1 MYLIKFFNVFVFY
14 YLEEINKSIKIKV
27 LLCFWFIVFNDGI
40 KLLRMIMIYLYKL
53 CENINMKF
61 ENDCEVSSINMIY
74 IYICN
79 WKYIVI
85 SIYIFI

>member
-1 MYLIKFFNVFVFY
+1 MFVFY

-53 CENINMKF
+53 CENINMNF
-61 ENDCEVSSINMIY
+61 ENDCEVSS
-74 IYICN
+74 N

>member
-53 CENINMKF
+53 SENINMKF
-61 ENDCEVSSINMIY
+61 ENDCEVSSIIMIY

>member
-61 ENDCEVSSINMIY
+61 ENDCEVSSIIM